1 MTNGGQEDVWAEG
14 EQYERYVGRWSRL
27 VARDFLDWLGL
38 PPGLRWLDVGCGTG
52 ELSRA
57 VAERAKAD
65 QVVGL
70 DLSAGFLAYARRI
83 SGDRR
88 LRFER
93 GDAQA
98 LPVADGAFDAAVSG
112 LVLNFVPA
120 AEKAV
125 LEMRRAVR
133 PGGTVALYVW
143 DYAGEMQLMRRF
155 WDAAVALDPG
165 ATELDEGRRF
175 PICRPEPL
183 AKLFR
188 DAGLETVETCSID
201 VPTVFRDF
209 DDYWSPFLGG
219 QGPAPSYC
227 VRLPEARR
235 TELRERLRSTLPRDD
250 DGYIPLIARAFAI
263 RSRVPAVVS

>member
-1 MTNGGQEDVWAEG
+1 MAGGRHEDVWAEG
-14 EQYERYVGRWSRL
+14 DQYERYVGRWSRL
-27 VARDFLDWLGL
+27 VAREFLDWLRL
-38 PPGLRWLDVGCGTG
+38 PPGVRWLDVGCGTG

-57 VAERAKAD
+57 ILEHAKAD

-70 DLSAGFLAYARRI
+70 DPAESFLTYARRI
-83 SGDRR
+83 SSDRR
-88 LRFER
+88 LRFEP

-98 LPVADGAFDAAVSG
+98 LPVADGSFDAAVSG

-120 AEKAV
+120 KEKAL

-155 WDAAVALDPG
+155 WDAAVALDPD
-165 ATELDEGRRF
+165 AAELDEGRRF
-175 PICRPEPL
+175 PICHPEPL

-188 DAGLETVETCSID
+188 DAGLEAVETRSID

-227 VRLPEARR
+227 VRLADVRR
-235 TELRERLRSTLPRDD
+235 AELRERLRSTLPTDS
-250 DGYIPLIARAFAI
+250 DGRIPLISRAFAV
-263 RSRVPAVVS
+263 RGRVPDISS

>member
-38 PPGLRWLDVGCGTG
+38 PPGLRWLDVGCSTG

-57 VAERAKAD
+57 ILKHAKAD
-65 QVVGL
+65 RVVGL
-70 DLSAGFLAYARRI
+70 DLSEGFLAHARRI
-83 SGDRR
+83 SHDRR
-88 LRFER
+88 LSFEP

-98 LPVADGAFDAAVSG
+98 LPVADADFDAAVSG
-112 LVLNFVPA
+112 LVLNFVPSQ
-120 AEKAV
+120 EKAV
-125 LEMRRAVR
+125 REMRRAVR
-133 PGGTVALYVW
+133 RGGTVALYVW

-155 WDAAVALDPG
+155 WDAAAALDPDAAG
-165 ATELDEGRRF
+165 LDEGRRF
-175 PICRPEPL
+175 PICRPEPM

-188 DAGLETVETCSID
+188 DAGLEEVETRPID

-219 QGPAPSYC
+219 QGPAPTYC
-227 VRLPEARR
+227 VRLADARR
-235 TELRERLRSTLPRDD
+235 AELRERLRSTLPTDA
-250 DGYIPLIARAFAI
+250 DGRISLIARAFAI
-263 RSRVPAVVS
+263 RSRVPAVAS